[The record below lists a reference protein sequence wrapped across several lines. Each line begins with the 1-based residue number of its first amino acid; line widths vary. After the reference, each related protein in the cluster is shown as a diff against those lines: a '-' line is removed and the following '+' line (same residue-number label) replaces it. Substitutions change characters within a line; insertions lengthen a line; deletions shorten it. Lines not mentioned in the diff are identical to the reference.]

1 MFILLYMTLKMS
13 FFAKVIRLSLFDD
26 ANAQTMFVNTN
37 GYVTNVVCITLF
49 NYLGGLYLII

>member
-26 ANAQTMFVNTN
+26 ANIQNYSVRKTIYTDLF
-37 GYVTNVVCITLF
+37 CI
-49 NYLGGLYLII
+49 

>member
-26 ANAQTMFVNTN
+26 ANIQIYSVYRIKDAELF
-37 GYVTNVVCITLF
+37 CI
-49 NYLGGLYLII
+49 

>member
-1 MFILLYMTLKMS
+1 MTLKMS

-26 ANAQTMFVNTN
+26 VNIQTMFVNTN
-37 GYVTNVVCITLF
+37 GYVTNIVCITLF

>member
-26 ANAQTMFVNTN
+26 ANIQ
-37 GYVTNVVCITLF
+37 
-49 NYLGGLYLII
+49 NYSVRKNNIYRFILYMNII

>member
-26 ANAQTMFVNTN
+26 ANILYILSKTINTTE
-37 GYVTNVVCITLF
+37 YIHFIHIV
-49 NYLGGLYLII
+49 

>member
-26 ANAQTMFVNTN
+26 ANILYYRNISLFIAIK
-37 GYVTNVVCITLF
+37 YRYIDNV
-49 NYLGGLYLII
+49 

>member
-26 ANAQTMFVNTN
+26 ANILIFLVSKRFNTKN
-37 GYVTNVVCITLF
+37 ISIQTLF

>member
-26 ANAQTMFVNTN
+26 ANIVDKISTAKQ
-37 GYVTNVVCITLF
+37 
-49 NYLGGLYLII
+49 

>member
-26 ANAQTMFVNTN
+26 ANILYILSKTIN
-37 GYVTNVVCITLF
+37 ITEYIHF
-49 NYLGGLYLII
+49 IHIV

>member
-26 ANAQTMFVNTN
+26 ANIQNYSVRKTTYTDLF
-37 GYVTNVVCITLF
+37 CI
-49 NYLGGLYLII
+49 